1 MDLRV
6 KKRFFQL
13 KIGKVRWGHAHAHA
27 RTHERT
33 HAAYAGAYNRNG
45 FVPSEAG
52 TGQLD
57 GALDIAASGTTAFNF
72 SATIAVRL
80 SPFVVRS
87 TRAV

>member
-1 MDLRV
+1 MLYTRTH
-6 KKRFFQL
+6 KTRTRTQ
-13 KIGKVRWGHAHAHA
+13 A
-27 RTHERT
+27 RTHT
-33 HAAYAGAYNRNG
+33 AYAGAYNRKG

-57 GALDIAASGTTAFNF
+57 GALDIAASGKTAFNF

-80 SPFVVRS
+80 SPLLVRS